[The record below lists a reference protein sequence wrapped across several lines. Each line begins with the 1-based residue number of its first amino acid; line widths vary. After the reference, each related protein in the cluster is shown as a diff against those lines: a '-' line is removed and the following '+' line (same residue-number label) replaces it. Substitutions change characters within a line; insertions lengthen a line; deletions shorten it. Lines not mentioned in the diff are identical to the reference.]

1 MMSATA
7 AKTGWMGT
15 FSPVTF
21 SNLLKQV
28 AAESQS
34 GAFQIVSGNRIKT
47 VHVDKGAISF
57 ATSNVRN
64 DRLGESMLAH
74 DSISTT
80 DYKVASQRMRDDGCR
95 FGEALL
101 KMGRLDRKKLHR
113 ELGVQVQRI
122 VLSLFGMADGLYS
135 FDANTSSGVHL
146 PFSLSVPPLLLK
158 GLRRVQ
164 DGRDILDALPHA
176 NAVVCMTRE
185 PTYKFDLARL
195 ARIERDVLS
204 RARKGASI
212 GDLVRRGDIDRSAA
226 LRSCYALLTVGLL
239 ELVPLQQ
246 KKEAIDEADARE
258 LIDAQFVRLEQVGGE
273 DLLGVR
279 KDVSIP
285 TLREAYDSLRAEW
298 AELRTQVTVDE
309 LLGKIDTITLR
320 LATVFKELV
329 EKRNRAGDDATRQRL
344 IRQLE
349 TEARKRLQEKDWNGA
364 VTVFEELI
372 ALAPEDATF
381 RLMLGRVMQHHPR
394 LRDKAEEHLLF
405 AIELSPK
412 DPNFPLELARYYQ
425 RRGKSASAVA
435 AVDRVLEL
443 DPGNK
448 EAPRILLA
456 QSGVSSV

>member
-1 MMSATA
+1 MSATA

-80 DYKVASQRMRDDGCR
+80 DYKVASQRMHDDGCR

-135 FDANTSSGVHL
+135 FDANTSAGVHL

-412 DPNFPLELARYYQ
+412 DPNFPLA
-425 RRGKSASAVA
+425 
-435 AVDRVLEL
+435 
-443 DPGNK
+443 
-448 EAPRILLA
+448 
-456 QSGVSSV
+456 